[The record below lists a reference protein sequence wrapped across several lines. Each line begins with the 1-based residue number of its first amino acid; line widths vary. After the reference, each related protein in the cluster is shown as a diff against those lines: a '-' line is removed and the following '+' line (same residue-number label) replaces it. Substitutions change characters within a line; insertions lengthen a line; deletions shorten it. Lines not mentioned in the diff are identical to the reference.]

1 MQQSSK
7 YHFLLA
13 LSLGVT
19 IIMSVVIVACNN
31 VNAQTLKTITR
42 QLKAF
47 ENNPQI
53 RIGSE
58 PSAIAV
64 KLQIRFT

>member
-1 MQQSSK
+1 
-7 YHFLLA
+7 
-13 LSLGVT
+13 
-19 IIMSVVIVACNN
+19 MSVVIVACNN